1 MNSLLRS
8 KRPEALHVPGVSALV
23 GVEPGERAGELPQ
36 QGDAT
41 LIGVPAVRRPRG
53 HSEGIV
59 VGHDNGGA
67 KVLSTQRHQPPV
79 RSWPCCGRVTVRKPG
94 AVAWR
99 RSAWATKAE
108 PWEAD
113 PACVRS
119 QTEGGAS
126 SRTAKDKGTMPC
138 MAGVLGSVSV
148 TGSMT
153 SWDTE
158 ATALRRTV
166 TTAPAACRK
175 GPRVPLAAAA
185 GARSNGAS
193 RTAAGMRARLR
204 GKRLVL
210 RAPAAGRGEARPGGR
225 PLEGSWGS
233 SRRDQCGSYPC
244 AREMGCVTGDG
255 PERRPPRLPPVPRDL
270 TRFYP
275 QPGGAT
281 PGDSRTHLRVG
292 GRRGPRKFITVLW
305 LPKRMF
311 LF

>member
-166 TTAPAACRK
+166 TRHLPPAAKARGYRSRQPRGPAATARPARPQGCARACVGSALCS
-175 GPRVPLAAAA
+175 GPRQLGGERRGRADARWREA
-185 GARSNGAS
+185 GGLPDGTSAGRTPARGRWAAS
-193 RTAAGMRARLR
+193 RVMGRSGGPHACRLF
-204 GKRLVL
+204 
-210 RAPAAGRGEARPGGR
+210 PG
-225 PLEGSWGS
+225 
-233 SRRDQCGSYPC
+233 
-244 AREMGCVTGDG
+244 T
-255 PERRPPRLPPVPRDL
+255 
-270 TRFYP
+270 
-275 QPGGAT
+275 
-281 PGDSRTHLRVG
+281 
-292 GRRGPRKFITVLW
+292 
-305 LPKRMF
+305 
-311 LF
+311 